1 MQMEIFEIAIRL
13 FFRWYDERCGKGKGI
28 GIGIGIGL
36 NQTSILIF
44 TISNKKPP
52 LIKVVFQY

>member
-1 MQMEIFEIAIRL
+1 MEIFEIAIRL
-13 FFRWYDERCGKGKGI
+13 FFRWYDERCGK
-28 GIGIGIGL
+28 GIGIGL